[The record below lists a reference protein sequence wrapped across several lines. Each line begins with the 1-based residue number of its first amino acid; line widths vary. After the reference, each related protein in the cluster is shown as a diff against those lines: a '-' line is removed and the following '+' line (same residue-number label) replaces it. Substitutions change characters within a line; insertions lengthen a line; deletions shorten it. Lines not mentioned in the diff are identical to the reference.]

1 MKEFVKECAG
11 VFGPPLLGVIAVL
24 LVLAVALAVRA
35 CDEDREPE
43 YVVIALEDIR
53 ICGYVEHAERE
64 GDYWEIELRGGAK
77 YKAPKECV
85 IFCPDPFAVEAQT

>member
-1 MKEFVKECAG
+1 MQEFEEGAG
-11 VFGPPLLGVIAVL
+11 LVFLGVILVL
-24 LVLAVALAVRA
+24 LVLVVAIAVRA
-35 CDEDREPE
+35 CEEDREPE

-64 GDYWEIELRGGAK
+64 GDYWEIELRGGAR

>member
-1 MKEFVKECAG
+1 MNEWEDFKGAMWVLFIA
-11 VFGPPLLGVIAVL
+11 LLIL
-24 LVLAVALAVRA
+24 FVLAVTVPS
-35 CDEDREPE
+35 CEKEEKPE

>member
-1 MKEFVKECAG
+1 MNEWEDFKGALWV
-11 VFGPPLLGVIAVL
+11 VFLALLIL
-24 LVLAVALAVRA
+24 FALAVTVPS
-35 CDEDREPE
+35 CEKEETPE

-85 IFCPDPFAVEAQT
+85 IFCPDPFAAEAQT

>member
-1 MKEFVKECAG
+1 MKEYEGAC
-11 VFGPPLLGVIAVL
+11 GPLFLGVIAVL
-24 LVLAVALAVRA
+24 LVLIVALAVRA
-35 CDEDREPE
+35 CEEDREPE

>member
-1 MKEFVKECAG
+1 MKEYERA
-11 VFGPPLLGVIAVL
+11 FGSLLCGMIAVL
-24 LVLAVALAVRA
+24 LVVGVALAVRSCA
-35 CDEDREPE
+35 EDREPE

-64 GDYWEIELRGGAK
+64 GDYWEIELRGGAR

>member
-1 MKEFVKECAG
+1 MNEWEDFKGAMW
-11 VFGPPLLGVIAVL
+11 VL
-24 LVLAVALAVRA
+24 LIALLIVFVLSVTVPSCEKEEA
-35 CDEDREPE
+35 PE

>member
-1 MKEFVKECAG
+1 MNEWEDFKGALWV
-11 VFGPPLLGVIAVL
+11 VFLALLIL
-24 LVLAVALAVRA
+24 FVLAVTVPSCEKEEAPV
-35 CDEDREPE
+35 

>member
-1 MKEFVKECAG
+1 MNEWEDFKGAMWVLFIA
-11 VFGPPLLGVIAVL
+11 LLIL
-24 LVLAVALAVRA
+24 FVLAVTVPS
-35 CDEDREPE
+35 CEKEEVPE

>member
-1 MKEFVKECAG
+1 MKEYEGA
-11 VFGPPLLGVIAVL
+11 FGPLFLGVIAVL
-24 LVLAVALAVRA
+24 LVLVVALAVRA
-35 CDEDREPE
+35 CEEGREPE

-64 GDYWEIELRGGAK
+64 GDYWVIELRGGAK

>member
-1 MKEFVKECAG
+1 MNEWEDFKGAMW
-11 VFGPPLLGVIAVL
+11 VL
-24 LVLAVALAVRA
+24 LIALLIVFVLAVTVPS
-35 CDEDREPE
+35 CEKEEPLE

>member
-1 MKEFVKECAG
+1 MNEWEDFKGALWV
-11 VFGPPLLGVIAVL
+11 VFLALLTV
-24 LVLAVALAVRA
+24 VALALTVPS
-35 CDEDREPE
+35 CEKEEEPE

>member
-1 MKEFVKECAG
+1 MKEFEEG
-11 VFGPPLLGVIAVL
+11 SGLVFLGVILVL
-24 LVLAVALAVRA
+24 LVLIVALAVRA
-35 CDEDREPE
+35 CEKEEAPE

>member
-1 MKEFVKECAG
+1 MKEYEGA
-11 VFGPPLLGVIAVL
+11 FGPLFLGVIAVL
-24 LVLAVALAVRA
+24 LVLVIALAVRA
-35 CDEDREPE
+35 CEEDREPE

-64 GDYWEIELRGGAK
+64 GDYWEIELRGGAR

-85 IFCPDPFAVEAQT
+85 IFCADPFAVEAQT

>member
-1 MKEFVKECAG
+1 MNEWEDFKGAMW
-11 VFGPPLLGVIAVL
+11 VL
-24 LVLAVALAVRA
+24 LIALLILFVLAVTVPS
-35 CDEDREPE
+35 CEKEETPE

>member
-1 MKEFVKECAG
+1 MIEWEDFKGALWVVFLGLLTIIALTLTVPSCETCEKEET
-11 VFGPPLLGVIAVL
+11 
-24 LVLAVALAVRA
+24 
-35 CDEDREPE
+35 PE

-64 GDYWEIELRGGAK
+64 GDCWEIELRGGAK

>member
-1 MKEFVKECAG
+1 MNEWEDFKGAMW
-11 VFGPPLLGVIAVL
+11 VL
-24 LVLAVALAVRA
+24 LIALLIVFVLAVTVPSCEKEEA
-35 CDEDREPE
+35 PE

-85 IFCPDPFAVEAQT
+85 IFCPDPFAVEVQT

>member
-1 MKEFVKECAG
+1 MKEVERAL
-11 VFGPPLLGVIAVL
+11 VPLILGLIAIL
-24 LVLAVALAVRA
+24 LVVVVAPAVRA
-35 CDEDREPE
+35 CEKEETTE

>member
-1 MKEFVKECAG
+1 MNEWEDFKGAMWV
-11 VFGPPLLGVIAVL
+11 VFIALLIVF
-24 LVLAVALAVRA
+24 VLAVTVPS
-35 CDEDREPE
+35 CEKEEEPE

>member
-1 MKEFVKECAG
+1 MKEFDNSMTEFVDE
-11 VFGPPLLGVIAVL
+11 LILGVIVIL
-24 LVLAVALAVRA
+24 LIFVVPLCFRA
-35 CDEDREPE
+35 CEKEETPE

>member
-1 MKEFVKECAG
+1 MNEWEDFKGAMW
-11 VFGPPLLGVIAVL
+11 VL
-24 LVLAVALAVRA
+24 LIALLILFVLAVTVPS
-35 CDEDREPE
+35 CEKKEEPE